1 MPGHKGRAN
10 LAGFR
15 STSHY
20 SVDVTELPG
29 LDDLSNPSGVLAD
42 LERRAS
48 CVWGSGE
55 SIISVNGAS
64 APLAAAMIALA
75 SRGSTV
81 LVPRNAH
88 RSIING
94 LVLSGLLP
102 LWYEPVWD
110 DDWGVWGPVSV
121 VCVERLLERCGS
133 DLAGFVLVSPTFS
146 GAFSPVEPIARLC
159 HEHNVPLIV
168 DEAHGSHLLPETG
181 MPAGALS
188 LGADVVVHSLHKTLT
203 GLTQTG
209 ILHVAADSLLEPDS
223 LRAALAL
230 LQSSSPSYPLM
241 LSIEQAVDLVS
252 SQSGRHL
259 LGELT
264 RRSEELGEL
273 VASMESFM
281 LYRPVYDSDPAHILI
296 GHRQGR
302 HEALFQFLLNR
313 GIFPEAVLGRGVLL
327 LLGLGSTDA
336 DITYLGSALR
346 EFQGLTAATELDH
359 SCTVAWR
366 PPAAVQ
372 VLSPRQAILLPQE
385 VIPAHKAG
393 GRIAAE
399 VIAPCPPGV
408 PLIVPGQRVPSEV
421 VEFAN
426 LAKLRVV
433 IE

>member
-1 MPGHKGRAN
+1 MPGHKGRAD

-15 STSHY
+15 SGEHY
-20 SVDVTELPG
+20 SIDVTELPG
-29 LDDLSNPSGVLAD
+29 LDDLSAPRGVLAD

-48 CVWGSGE
+48 GVWGSGE

-94 LVLSGLLP
+94 LVLSGLFP

-110 DDWGVWGPVSV
+110 DDWGVWGPVPV
-121 VCVERLLERCGS
+121 LCVQRLLERCGS
-133 DLAGFVLVSPTFS
+133 ELAGLVLVSPTFP
-146 GAFSPVEPIARLC
+146 GAFSPVGPIARLC
-159 HEHNVPLIV
+159 HEHGVPLIV

-209 ILHVAADSLLEPDS
+209 ILHVAAESRLEPDS
-223 LRAALAL
+223 LRAALWL

-241 LSIEQAVDLVS
+241 LSIEQAVDLVA
-252 SQSGRHL
+252 SQSGREL
-259 LGELT
+259 LGELK
-264 RRSEELGEL
+264 RRSEELGDL
-273 VASMESFM
+273 VASMGSFL
-281 LYRPVYDSDPAHILI
+281 LYQPVYDRDPAHILI
-296 GHRQGR
+296 GHRKGR
-302 HEALFQFLLNR
+302 HEALYQFLCDR

-336 DITYLGSALR
+336 DITYLGGALR
-346 EFQGLTAATELDH
+346 EFEELTADEPDD
-359 SCTVAWR
+359 SCAVAWR
-366 PPAAVQ
+366 PPPAVQ
-372 VLSPRQAILLPQE
+372 ILSPRQAVLLPSE

-399 VIAPCPPGV
+399 AIAPCPPGV
-408 PLIVPGQRVPSEV
+408 PVIVPGQRVPSEV

-433 IE
+433 VE